1 MDIVCMK
8 LQALLILDVKLQP
21 IHLHNYIPTPHIST
35 QKTIARF
42 YSNIVREIRAELEY
56 FRVGFYGAGF
66 PPFLKV
72 RTPVLV

>member
-1 MDIVCMK
+1 MHEIMSTVNS
-8 LQALLILDVKLQP
+8 QRQPPALP
-21 IHLHNYIPTPHIST
+21 PTYPTPHIST
-35 QKTIARF
+35 QKTIARL

-72 RTPVLV
+72 QTPVC

>member
-1 MDIVCMK
+1 MY
-8 LQALLILDVKLQP
+8 LLPPTYVDHVP
-21 IHLHNYIPTPHIST
+21 TLHNYIPTPHIST